1 MPELPEVEIVKK
13 SLIKKIKSRKIKRV
27 IIRNSN
33 LRFKLKK
40 NFRKK
45 LESNIINNIFRI
57 SKYIVF
63 ELSNKSYC
71 IFHLGMSGTIHL
83 VCKKK
88 K

>member
-45 LESNIINNIFRI
+45 LESNIINN
-57 SKYIVF
+57 
-63 ELSNKSYC
+63 KSLLLL
-71 IFHLGMSGTIHL
+71 IA
-83 VCKKK
+83 
-88 K
+88 

>member
-45 LESNIINNIFRI
+45 LESNRINNIFRI

-71 IFHLGMSGTIHL
+71 IFH
-83 VCKKK
+83 
-88 K
+88 